1 MKSPVALA
9 YAGGIHASA
18 AIPWL
23 ADTFGV
29 EVVTVTLDVGQGR
42 ELGDLRARAL
52 ACGAVRAHVIDARD
66 EFARDVLFPSLG
78 ARTGD
83 APSHTALPWPL
94 IAWKLVE
101 VARIE
106 GADAVAHGAIDPAFD
121 ALIHAMDP
129 SMTILAPARVWTM
142 GADDLTVYARA
153 RRLPV
158 QTPIAGGWVD
168 QHLWGRQCAW
178 DGDEMPPAAQPRGL
192 KQPVHAPAFVD
203 IHFERRM
210 PTSVNGVAMSPAEL
224 IECLSLIGSQHGIGR
239 TVSSQGSRHVLH
251 EAPAAAILR
260 AAATVIG
267 ESQNA
272 DVCLRLADGE
282 YTVVSPADR
291 QSVLVNHA

>member
-1 MKSPVALA
+1 MKSPVVLA

-18 AIPWL
+18 ALPWL

-42 ELGDLRARAL
+42 ELGELRARAL
-52 ACGAVRAHVIDARD
+52 SCGAVRAHVIDARD
-66 EFARDVLFPSLG
+66 EFARDVLFASLT
-78 ARTGD
+78 ARAGD

-94 IAWKLVE
+94 IAWKVVE

-106 GADAVAHGAIDPAFD
+106 GADTVAHGAIDPAFD

-142 GADDLTVYARA
+142 SADDLAVYARA

-158 QTPIAGGWVD
+158 QTPVGGGWVD
-168 QHLWGRQCAW
+168 QHLWGRQLAW
-178 DGDEMPPAAQPRGL
+178 DGEDMPAAAQPRVPKHGL
-192 KQPVHAPAFVD
+192 NAPAFVD
-203 IHFERRM
+203 LHFERRI

-224 IECLSLIGSQHGIGR
+224 IESLSLIGSQHGIGR
-239 TVSSQGSRHVLH
+239 TVSSQGSHHVLH
-251 EAPAAAILR
+251 EAAAATILR
-260 AAATVIG
+260 AAAAVAG
-267 ESQNA
+267 ESLSA
-272 DVCLRLADGE
+272 DVCLRLADGQ
-282 YTVVSPADR
+282 YTVVKSADR

>member
-1 MKSPVALA
+1 MKSPVVLA

-29 EVVTVTLDVGQGR
+29 DVVTVTLDVGQGR

-52 ACGAVRAHVIDARD
+52 ACGAARAHVIDARD

-78 ARTGD
+78 TRAGD

-94 IAWKLVE
+94 IAWKVVE

-121 ALIHAMDP
+121 ALIRAMDP
-129 SMTILAPARVWTM
+129 SMTILAPARAWTM

-158 QTPIAGGWVD
+158 QTSIAGGWVD
-168 QHLWGRQCAW
+168 QHLWGRQLAW
-178 DGDEMPPAAQPRGL
+178 DGEEMPAAALPRVPKHGL
-192 KQPVHAPAFVD
+192 NAPAFVD
-203 IHFERRM
+203 IHFESRV

-224 IECLSLIGSQHGIGR
+224 IECLSLLGGQHGIGR
-239 TVSSQGSRHVLH
+239 TVWSQGSRRVLH
-251 EAPAAAILR
+251 EAPAGTILR
-260 AAATVIG
+260 AAAAGVG
-267 ESQNA
+267 ESLSG
-272 DVCLRLADGE
+272 DVCLRLADGQ

-291 QSVLVNHA
+291 QSVLVNQ